1 MSLDAELCGDKRIK
15 GLARKLVRR
24 IDGEGPLPSE
34 IEVPATPEEWEV
46 IAEVGRILG
55 VAAYQKGRK
64 AMFRIPPE
72 RRDPAGWES
81 VASEPAHGVGDR
93 QSPLC
98 RLWPTARLQGAL
110 GT

>member
-1 MSLDAELCGDKRIK
+1 METRDGVSRQLEHLLKNVISFYFPPGPSSLHPVTSPSPLSLPSG
-15 GLARKLVRR
+15 GLAVTLVPRPWPGAAGKLKDALLTSSR
-24 IDGEGPLPSE
+24 S
-34 IEVPATPEEWEV
+34 
-46 IAEVGRILG
+46 
-55 VAAYQKGRK
+55 
-64 AMFRIPPE
+64 
-72 RRDPAGWES
+72 GWES